1 MNFITSEEFYYSQN
15 GEWVQVDENLVTV
28 GLTDFRLDQL
38 GEVLFL
44 DLPEEGKLVR
54 QGEAFFSV
62 ESVKQIHD
70 LISPVSGTIV
80 EVNQDLY
87 ENPNRL
93 NDEPFGEG
101 WVIRIEMEN
110 EKDLATLMR
119 ASEYKQRIGLKA
131 SAKNLEVYDNVVEVG
146 SLGVYNS

>member
-28 GLTDFRLDQL
+28 GLTDFRLYQL

-54 QGEAFFSV
+54 QGEVFFSV
-62 ESVKQIHD
+62 ESVNQIHD

-87 ENPNRL
+87 ENPDML
-93 NDEPFGEG
+93 NDNPFGEG

-119 ASEYKQRIGLKA
+119 ASEYKLRIGLKA
-131 SAKNLEVYDNVVEVG
+131 SEIKLDVDDNAFAVG
-146 SLGVYNS
+146 SLDV